1 MPIINGI
8 KFACNSCIKG
18 HRSSHCNHVERPLFE
33 IRRKGRPVT
42 QCAYCR
48 DLRKTKQV
56 HVKCVCSERR
66 VEASNSNSHNAPAVT
81 ISLPQGMTGQRQ
93 NPGPAEPNRF
103 LETRAPDCPTSNAQN
118 DDSFSWAWIR
128 PNNVGYVFQ
137 KPQPIS
143 PAPVA
148 AVTAPS
154 PTLMDLDAVVAQMTE
169 TNAVSIG
176 MLSSPP
182 PPPPTPRPTA
192 PPPAPPAVVSCC
204 GSFAS
209 SSACQPSSGQSESVV
224 ITITPLPK
232 QQDDQ
237 VTTTTRVVTC
247 YCGPACV
254 CPGCLVHPAN
264 AFLDPYAGLY
274 PMQQQSS
281 SSASST
287 CGSDDD

>member
-1 MPIINGI
+1 
-8 KFACNSCIKG
+8 
-18 HRSSHCNHVERPLFE
+18 
-33 IRRKGRPVT
+33 
-42 QCAYCR
+42 
-48 DLRKTKQV
+48 
-56 HVKCVCSERR
+56 
-66 VEASNSNSHNAPAVT
+66 
-81 ISLPQGMTGQRQ
+81 MTGQRP

-103 LETRAPDCPTSNAQN
+103 LETTRAPDFSTTSTVTTSIASSVQN
-118 DDSFSWAWIR
+118 DDSFSWAWVR

-137 KPQPIS
+137 KPSTPTPQLDSMPVS
-143 PAPVA
+143 SAP
-148 AVTAPS
+148 TS
-154 PTLMDLDAVVAQMTE
+154 MMDLDAAVAQMTE
-169 TNAVSIG
+169 TNAVSIASL
-176 MLSSPP
+176 LSTPP
-182 PPPPTPRPTA
+182 PQPVPTTA
-192 PPPAPPAVVSCC
+192 SHSQHQQTQQLPPPALPSLQQHQQQQQSQLHQQHQQPQTPTPAPTAVVSCC

-209 SSACQPSSGQSESVV
+209 SSACQPSNGQSESVV

-247 YCGPACV
+247 YCGPTCV